1 MRDASRPKG
10 DRFMDNELLKDILTH
25 AKTIAVVGLSRSP
38 GKESHAVARYLQG
51 QGYRVVPVNP
61 YAEEL
66 LGEKS
71 YPDLLSIPFSV
82 DLVNIFRPSSAV
94 MPIALQALEIN
105 SATLWM
111 QVGIIHHEAARLA
124 RKGGMRVVMD
134 RCIMVDHRRLR
145 LMGTL

>member
-10 DRFMDNELLKDILTH
+10 DRSMDNELLKDILTH

-71 YPDLLSIPFSV
+71 YPDLLTIPFSV

-111 QVGIIHHEAARLA
+111 QVGIIHHEAARFA
-124 RKGGMRVVMD
+124 RQGGMRVVMD